1 MDFTRYYFTSLPA
14 GHIAAQKRQVCL
26 RVCIDE
32 QYFFLRLKHRKS
44 AADMKGGRGFAN
56 AAFVGLLLTTLGIP
70 RIYRKIRHKL
80 ELRAD
85 AMAKANEEDAG
96 T

>member
-1 MDFTRYYFTSLPA
+1 
-14 GHIAAQKRQVCL
+14 
-26 RVCIDE
+26 
-32 QYFFLRLKHRKS
+32 
-44 AADMKGGRGFAN
+44 MKGGRGFAN